1 MDHSIALNT
10 IKRCPPT
17 YPANLSSMRI
27 AIISDTHGLL
37 RPEALTAIEG
47 VELILHGGDI
57 GSADILSQLAQIAP
71 VHAVRGNNDLNL
83 PWAADL
89 PDHLT
94 LHLNG
99 WLTLLTHDIA
109 DVPAL
114 LDSHTRIVITG
125 HSHKPLIEWRGDRLY
140 LNPGS
145 AGRRRFK
152 LPVTLALLEIGADA
166 LDPQLL
172 HLLP

>member
-1 MDHSIALNT
+1 M
-10 IKRCPPT
+10 K
-17 YPANLSSMRI
+17 I

-37 RPEALTAIEG
+37 RPEALAAIEG
-47 VELILHGGDI
+47 AELILHAGDI

-71 VHAVRGNNDLNL
+71 VQAVRGNNDLNL
-83 PWAADL
+83 PWATDL
-89 PDHLT
+89 PDHLI
-94 LHLNG
+94 LDLNG
-99 WLTLLTHDIA
+99 WSTLLTHDIA

-114 LDSHTRIVITG
+114 LDSCTRLIITG
-125 HSHKPLIEWRGDRLY
+125 HSHKPLIDWRGDRLY

-152 LPVTLALLEIGADA
+152 LPVTLARLDVHAEALE
-166 LDPQLL
+166 PQLI